1 MISSVKITD
10 ILLASFTSKTN
21 IGIVQVFVWL
31 HFNSNTKK
39 VFGYALILGG
49 ILIRAE
55 ANVIF
60 EKF

>member
-10 ILLASFTSKTN
+10 ILLASLI

-31 HFNSNTKK
+31 HFYSNIKK

-49 ILIRAE
+49 ILIRAD
-55 ANVIF
+55 I
-60 EKF
+60 

>member
-10 ILLASFTSKTN
+10 ILLASFMSKT

-31 HFNSNTKK
+31 HFYSNAKK
-39 VFGYALILGG
+39 VFRYALILGG

>member
-10 ILLASFTSKTN
+10 ILLASFMSKTN

-31 HFNSNTKK
+31 HFYSNTKK
-39 VFGYALILGG
+39 VFGYAL